1 MNGINNEFNFV
12 LAFNN
17 KKVKE
22 LNPLLHKIIEDI
34 YYNIDE
40 EDTIKAWRNHR
51 KQKTDI
57 FLKINGITKGISI
70 KMGSRNS
77 LHVEHISEFCNFL
90 YELGASEDLVKKYI
104 SYHYADGTLNGKG
117 VERQSLEQYKKFHQ
131 YEIDE
136 INDFLNT
143 NDNVGKALDRFVLK
157 GNNSDYEIDGI
168 IYGTPEDF
176 LWIKRSDIINIIL
189 LNKDKYCSGIHFG
202 SLVCQPLN
210 RCLNYNPRY
219 SYGRF
224 YVQVKWYSL
233 LDDIIESMNY
243 SNFSQD

>member
-1 MNGINNEFNFV
+1 MNGINNEYNFV

-17 KKVKE
+17 MKVKK

-77 LHVEHISEFCNFL
+77 FHVEHISEFSNFL
-90 YELGASEDLVKKYI
+90 YELGASEELVKKYI
-104 SYHYADGTLNGKG
+104 SYHYADGTLNGTG

-131 YEIDE
+131 DEIDE

-143 NDNVGKALDRFVLK
+143 NDN
-157 GNNSDYEIDGI
+157 
-168 IYGTPEDF
+168 
-176 LWIKRSDIINIIL
+176 
-189 LNKDKYCSGIHFG
+189 LNVSFI
-202 SLVCQPLN
+202 S
-210 RCLNYNPRY
+210 
-219 SYGRF
+219 
-224 YVQVKWYSL
+224 
-233 LDDIIESMNY
+233 
-243 SNFSQD
+243 